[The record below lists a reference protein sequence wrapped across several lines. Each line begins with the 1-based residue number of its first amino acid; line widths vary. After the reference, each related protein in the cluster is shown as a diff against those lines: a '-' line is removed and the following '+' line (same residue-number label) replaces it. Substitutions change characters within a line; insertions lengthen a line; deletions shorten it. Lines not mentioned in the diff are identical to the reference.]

1 MSLLPALLL
10 VAGAANGCDSA
21 VAPLPP
27 ARVWIQAPASVD
39 TAGLGLAFS
48 RRLGL
53 ADGDSLLVTLDP
65 AAPVALQ
72 QLSGTLYKQSV
83 TLRLGRLGDAP
94 VLTLQKT
101 ALADSPAAGLR
112 KALDAVKPDS
122 EELDSLIRALRPANR

>member
-1 MSLLPALLL
+1 MSLFPMLLL
-10 VAGAANGCDSA
+10 VSGAAGGCDSTA
-21 VAPLPP
+21 AKLTP
-27 ARVWIQAPASVD
+27 ARVWIKAPASVD
-39 TAGLGLAFS
+39 TTGLGLAFS

-53 ADGDSLLVTLDP
+53 ADGDSLEVTLDP
-65 AAPVALQ
+65 ASPVALQ

-112 KALDAVKPDS
+112 KALEGLKPDP
-122 EELDSLIRALRPANR
+122 EELATLVRALRPANR

>member
-1 MSLLPALLL
+1 MSPLVALLL
-10 VAGAANGCDSA
+10 AAGADGCDTA
-21 VAPLPP
+21 NVKLPP

-39 TAGLGLAFS
+39 TAGLGLSLA

-53 ADGDSLLVTLDP
+53 VDGDSLQVVLDP

-72 QLSGTLYKQSV
+72 QLSGILYKQSV

-112 KALDAVKPDS
+112 KALEAMKPDS
-122 EELDSLIRALRPANR
+122 EELASLVRALRPTNR